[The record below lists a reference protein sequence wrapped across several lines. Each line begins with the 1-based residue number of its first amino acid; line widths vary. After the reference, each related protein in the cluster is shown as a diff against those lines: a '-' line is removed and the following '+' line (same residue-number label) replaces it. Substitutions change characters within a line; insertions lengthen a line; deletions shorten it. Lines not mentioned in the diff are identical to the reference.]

1 MIVFDDHLVAY
12 LGGPY
17 GETLYLSEGAG
28 GFEAIHSF
36 GIDPETQAAAQRRLL
51 LTDDCLFVLEP
62 AEGVLFDDGDLCVRR
77 LDRAGRELDQVVGP
91 GEAGRAQLALLAEQ
105 EDAASPTRLT
115 AFGVDPDRGTP
126 LRWQAEVEPRR
137 KRRPWSHRSSPIW
150 RGDEFIA
157 AIRGGPLY
165 VFRGQERTKYPVG
178 AGVAQRLG
186 ERALVVGH
194 QPGTMVA
201 WLDGVIHPLGSAR
214 LYPWT
219 RECQGPVAVERQ
231 DGSLVFLAVDGGE
244 LPGLFGPSGRL
255 PAGLYDGLVR
265 LPDGVYG
272 VEVADG
278 PRLVRAEL

>member
-1 MIVFDDHLVAY
+1 MIVFDDCLVAY

-17 GETLYLSEGAG
+17 GETLYLAEAG
-28 GFEAIHSF
+28 GSLRAVCSYGLEREA
-36 GIDPETQAAAQRRLL
+36 QAARQRRLL
-51 LTDDCLFVLEP
+51 LAGEHLFVLEP
-62 AEGVLFDDGDLCVRR
+62 AEGVMFDDGDLRVRR

-91 GEAGRAQLALLAEQ
+91 GEQGRAQLALLAEQ

-115 AFGVDPDRGTP
+115 AFGLDPDRGTP
-126 LRWQAEVEPRR
+126 LRWHAEVEPRR

-165 VFRGQERTKYPVG
+165 VFRGQERTKYSLG
-178 AGVAQRLG
+178 AGVAQLLG

-194 QPGTMVA
+194 QGPKMVA
-201 WLDGVIHPLGSAR
+201 WLDGVIHPLGSAQLFPR
-214 LYPWT
+214 T

-244 LPGLFGPSGRL
+244 LPGLFGPAGRL
-255 PAGLYDGLVR
+255 QAGLYDGLVR
-265 LPDGVYG
+265 LADGVYG
-272 VEVADG
+272 VEVANG
-278 PRLVRAEL
+278 PQLVRAEL

>member
-17 GETLYLSEGAG
+17 GETLYLSEAG
-28 GFEAIHSF
+28 GAFQAVCAYGLEREA
-36 GIDPETQAAAQRRLL
+36 QAARQRRLL
-51 LTDDCLFVLEP
+51 LAGEHLFVLEP
-62 AEGVLFDDGDLCVRR
+62 AEGVLFDDGELRVRR

-91 GEAGRAQLALLAEQ
+91 GEEGRAQLALLAEQ

-150 RGDEFIA
+150 CGDEFIA

-194 QPGTMVA
+194 RGDRMVA
-201 WLDGVIHPLGSAR
+201 WLDGEIHPLGSAR
-214 LYPWT
+214 LFPPN

-231 DGSLVFLAVDGGE
+231 DESLVFLAVAGGE
-244 LPGLFGPSGRL
+244 LPGLFGPAGRL